1 MLSGKRF
8 KLTRPAMALDSVV
21 RQGWITIPTGA
32 IIRVIAGPNDGEEQ
46 MIEVLWEDRML
57 AMYAIDVT
65 AGCRE
70 NCIAGPWRARHRVP
84 AFPWIRGGRD
94 RLVVYRGVRRVPSD
108 IACRL
113 ALRR

>member
-8 KLTRPAMALDSVV
+8 ELTRPAMALDSVV

-32 IIRVIAGPNDGEEQ
+32 IIRVIAGPNDGGEQ

-65 AGCRE
+65 AGCKE
-70 NCIAGPWRARHRVP
+70 ITDGSATA
-84 AFPWIRGGRD
+84 GGRKKD
-94 RLVVYRGVRRVPSD
+94 DEGIVRRAP
-108 IACRL
+108 AK
-113 ALRR
+113 

>member
-8 KLTRPAMALDSVV
+8 ELTRPAMALDSVV

-32 IIRVIAGPNDGEEQ
+32 IIRVIAGPNDGGEQ

-70 NCIAGPWRARHRVP
+70 ITDRSATLVGEKRTTRA
-84 AFPWIRGGRD
+84 
-94 RLVVYRGVRRVPSD
+94 S
-108 IACRL
+108 
-113 ALRR
+113 

>member
-8 KLTRPAMALDSVV
+8 ELTRPAMALDSVV

-32 IIRVIAGPNDGEEQ
+32 IIRVIAGPNDGGEQ

-57 AMYAIDVT
+57 AMYAVDVT

-70 NCIAGPWRARHRVP
+70 ITDRSANA
-84 AFPWIRGGRD
+84 GGRKEND
-94 RLVVYRGVRRVPSD
+94 GKIGRRAS
-108 IACRL
+108 AK
-113 ALRR
+113 

>member
-8 KLTRPAMALDSVV
+8 ELTRPAMALDSVV

-32 IIRVIAGPNDGEEQ
+32 IIRVIAGPNDGGEP

-65 AGCRE
+65 VGCSEITDRS
-70 NCIAGPWRARHRVP
+70 ATA
-84 AFPWIRGGRD
+84 GGRKKD
-94 RLVVYRGVRRVPSD
+94 EGTGRRAPTK
-108 IACRL
+108 
-113 ALRR
+113 

>member
-8 KLTRPAMALDSVV
+8 ELTRPAMALDSVV

-46 MIEVLWEDRML
+46 MIEVLREDRML

-70 NCIAGPWRARHRVP
+70 ITDWSATAGGRKTSDEEAGPRTPAR
-84 AFPWIRGGRD
+84 
-94 RLVVYRGVRRVPSD
+94 
-108 IACRL
+108 
-113 ALRR
+113 